1 MKIGFIQFKPEF
13 GDKDYNINK
22 TLELIDDGKDADL
35 LVLPELCNTGYLFE
49 NPAELDELV
58 EEVPNGK
65 TTQAWLKIAQDTK
78 TYIVAGICEKYQNNF
93 YNSSVLIGPEGFID
107 IYRKIHLFDSEKKFF
122 TPGMDPPEVYDI
134 GKAIIGMMIC
144 FDWAF
149 PETARILALKGAE
162 VICHPSNLVL
172 TYAQKSMLSRSIEN
186 RVFTITANRI
196 GDEIRPNS
204 KLSFTGN
211 SQITSPKMEILAQA
225 QADTEEVVVIEI
237 DPTLA
242 QNKMITPNN
251 HVFNDRRIDLYQSL
265 LEKI

>member
-13 GDKDYNINK
+13 GDKEYNINK
-22 TLELIDDGKDADL
+22 TLKLINDGKEADL

-49 NPAELDELV
+49 NLTELDELA
-58 EEVPNGK
+58 EEIPNGK
-65 TTQAWLKIAQDTK
+65 TTQAWIQKAKETK
-78 TYIVAGICEKYQNNF
+78 TYIVAGICERLQNNF
-93 YNSSVLIGPEGFID
+93 YNSSVLIGPKGFVD
-107 IYRKIHLFDSEKKFF
+107 VYRKIHLFDNEKKFF
-122 TPGMDPPEVYDI
+122 KLGMGPLKVYDI

-162 VICHPSNLVL
+162 IICHPSNLVL

-186 RVFTITANRI
+186 RIFTITANRI
-196 GDEIRPNS
+196 GADIRLNS

-211 SQITSPKMEILAQA
+211 SQITSPKMEILTQA
-225 QADTEEVVVIEI
+225 QDDTEEVVVIEI
-237 DPTLA
+237 DPKIA

-251 HVFNDRRIDLYQSL
+251 HVFKDRRIDLYQSL
-265 LEKI
+265 LE